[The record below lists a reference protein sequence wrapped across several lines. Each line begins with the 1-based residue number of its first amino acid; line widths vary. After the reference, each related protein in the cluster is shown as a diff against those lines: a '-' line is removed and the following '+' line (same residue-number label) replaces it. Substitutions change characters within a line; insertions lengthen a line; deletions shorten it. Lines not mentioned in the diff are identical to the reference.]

1 MTAYRKTPA
10 GQQEISTR
18 SGALGARARRLL
30 ILVDGQRGAAEL
42 RTLSGDEHAQDT
54 LQGLIDGGYIEA
66 TDEGAHRE
74 TDQPARS
81 SAAFAPP
88 GGQGKDLQVAR
99 DFMMNTLRTFN
110 GPYAKLDL
118 VKRIHASHRAEEL
131 RALFDEW
138 LQSVSESRIGR
149 KRADELSARLLE
161 VM

>member
-1 MTAYRKTPA
+1 MTAYCKTPA
-10 GQQEISTR
+10 GQQEIRTR

-30 ILVDGQRGAAEL
+30 ILVDGQRGVAEL

-54 LQGLIDGGYIEA
+54 LQALVDSGYIEETEQGVHQA
-66 TDEGAHRE
+66 SDEA
-74 TDQPARS
+74 A

-88 GGQGKDLQVAR
+88 GAHRKDLQVAR

-118 VKRIHASHRAEEL
+118 VKRIHASHQAEDL

>member
-30 ILVDGQRGAAEL
+30 ILVDGERGAAEL
-42 RTLSGDEHAQDT
+42 RALSGDEHAQLS
-54 LQGLIDGGYIEA
+54 LQALIDSGYIEA
-66 TDEGAHRE
+66 TEQGAQRE
-74 TDQPARS
+74 SDAAAS
-81 SAAFAPP
+81 ASAAFVPP
-88 GGQGKDLQVAR
+88 GGQGRDLQVAR

-118 VKRIHASHRAEEL
+118 VKRIHASQRAEEL